1 MKRTINYS
9 WILSLLLLV
18 LVVIPASCSKES
30 AKENPQSDIN
40 LPIKISGEQASEDT
54 KTTLNGVVTSWV
66 ATTDKVGIYSSQART
81 STGGGGS
88 EVVNAEFTAASSGVS
103 SSFNGTMY
111 WGAANASHTFYAYYP
126 YVSGSPA
133 ATAVPVSLPAAQT
146 QSAANSTTHIGAL
159 DFLVATPVTVT
170 SPANT
175 NAVANEV
182 NLKYNHLFT
191 VLEFQIKGTGQLK
204 AVKLSANST
213 LAFSGGTIN
222 ITQSTPATDVAYA
235 FASQTGTSG
244 EAVVTLT
251 DLATLTATNTDT
263 KVYMVIN
270 PGTPTGN
277 CTIRLSSDGI
287 NYLTISKEA
296 PSGGF
301 VRGKKYVVAID
312 KATAVSTV
320 PDAPII
326 GTATMGDTQA
336 RVTFTASNN
345 GGSEIT
351 GYTVTSSPGGF
362 TGTGTASP
370 IIVTGLTNG
379 TAYTFTVTATNT
391 NGTSVPS
398 SASNSITPTE
408 IPVVTNT
415 TTGKIWM
422 DRNLGAS
429 RVATSSTD
437 AEAYGDL
444 YQWGRAADGHQIRTS
459 GTTSTLSSTDAPGN
473 VGFILAP
480 DSPYD
485 WRSPQNP
492 NLWQGENGVNNP
504 CPSGFRI
511 PTDAELDAERLSWGS
526 NNAAGAFGSPLKF
539 TVAGLRTNNDGSFFG
554 VGSNGYYWASSTP
567 NATHSRTLNF
577 TSSSALM
584 NNFAR
589 ARGQSVRCI
598 KD

>member
-9 WILSLLLLV
+9 LILSLLFV
-18 LVVIPASCSKES
+18 LVVIPVSCSKES

-54 KTTLNGVVTSWV
+54 KTTLNGVVTSWIE
-66 ATTDKVGIYSSQART
+66 TTDKVGIYSTQART
-81 STGGGGS
+81 ATSGGGS

-103 SSFNGTMY
+103 SSFNGTMF
-111 WGAANASHTFYAYYP
+111 WGAANASHTFNAYYP
-126 YVSGSPA
+126 YASGSPA

-146 QSAANSTTHIGAL
+146 QSAANSTAHIGAL
-159 DFLVATPVTVT
+159 DFMVATPVTVT

-204 AVKLSANST
+204 AVKLSANTT
-213 LAFSGGTIN
+213 LAFSGGTID

-251 DLATLTATNTDT
+251 DAAILTATNADT

-277 CTIRLSSDGI
+277 CTIRLSSDGV

-326 GTATMGDTQA
+326 GTATMGDAQA

-351 GYTVTSSPGGF
+351 SYTATSSPGGL
-362 TGTGTASP
+362 TGTGTASS
-370 IIVTGLTNG
+370 ITVTGLTNG

-391 NGTSVPS
+391 IGTSVPS
-398 SASNSITPTE
+398 SASNSITPAG
-408 IPVVTNT
+408 IPVVTNP
-415 TTGKIWM
+415 TTGKTWM

-437 AEAYGDL
+437 AQAYGDL

-459 GTTSTLSSTDAPGN
+459 GTTSTLSSTDVPGHAN
-473 VGFILAP
+473 FILA
-480 DSPYD
+480 SSD
-485 WRSPQNP
+485 WRSPQNS
-492 NLWQGENGVNNP
+492 NLWQGETGTNNP

-511 PTDAELDAERLSWGS
+511 PTEAELTAEINTWTELSGV
-526 NNAAGAFGSPLKF
+526 GAFGSLLKLPL
-539 TVAGLRTNNDGSFFG
+539 AGLRINNTGSIDSVDSWG
-554 VGSNGYYWASSTP
+554 DYWSSDTP
-567 NATHSRTLNF
+567 MSGNARTLYFRAWYTNG
-577 TSSSALM
+577 LLW